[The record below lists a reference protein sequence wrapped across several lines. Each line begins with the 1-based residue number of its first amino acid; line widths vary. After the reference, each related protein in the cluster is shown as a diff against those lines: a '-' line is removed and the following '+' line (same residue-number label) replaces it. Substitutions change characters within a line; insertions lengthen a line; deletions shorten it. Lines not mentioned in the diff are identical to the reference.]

1 MYVECLFSCSQ
12 AKKPSL
18 SSANASIYMQA
29 PVQLEKATRP
39 NLEKKVS
46 DFVEEGGQIV
56 VTSTS
61 LPFSLQL
68 NVHFV

>member
-1 MYVECLFSCSQ
+1 MKHRQ

-18 SSANASIYMQA
+18 ATETSSIYLQS
-29 PVQLEKATRP
+29 PEQLEKATRP

-46 DFVEEGGQIV
+46 EFVEENGQII
-56 VTSTS
+56 VTSVS

-68 NVHFV
+68 IVHFV